1 VRASGIVVG
10 MKTSLALAAIVAA
23 IWFTAA
29 VRTDAARAAWCWPAC
44 PSSSYGVLAWDTSTH
59 NGCWYSAGAV
69 CSGWNYW
76 TLNGVDKRCWP
87 ICSGNYTHA
96 LILYGFEN
104 RSTIRGR
111 FADYASIYHIRP
123 ADVSMGGYLRAQVNW
138 WPYTDGRTSYASLVH
153 VEAV

>member
-1 VRASGIVVG
+1 MKRLLVLASF
-10 MKTSLALAAIVAA
+10 VAA
-23 IWFTAA
+23 ISISAA
-29 VRTDAARAAWCWPAC
+29 VRSDAARATWCWPAC
-44 PSSSYGVLAWDTSTH
+44 GSSNYGALAWGTSTH
-59 NGCWYSAGAV
+59 NGCWYSSGEV

-76 TLNGVDKRCWP
+76 TINGVDKRCWP
-87 ICSGNYTHA
+87 VCDGYYTHA

-111 FADYASIYHIRP
+111 FGDYTSVYRIRP

-138 WPYTDGRTSYASLVH
+138 WPYADGRTSYSSLIH